1 MTGPIA
7 HTPIGDVR
15 GTDRDGIAVFRGIT
29 YARAERFGEPE
40 LSLDPVPG
48 GVDATAWGP
57 QALQVPGVME
67 RMLGQSSQPTAE
79 DCLTLNVFTPGIDG
93 TRPVLV
99 WIHGGAFTNG
109 AGSVPWYEGSRLAAR
124 GDVVVV
130 TVNYRLGVF
139 GFRGTDN
146 CGIRDQLAALDWVRH
161 CIAAFGG
168 DPERVTV
175 FGESAG
181 GASVVALMA
190 TRHSRNLFSRAVAMS
205 PSIPQLRSTERA
217 TVALAEFLDA
227 AAVDHPDD
235 LTHLSA
241 ERLLAAQA
249 AVLAGG
255 GDALTAF
262 SPAVDGDLYTGP
274 IDALAA
280 TDPRPLL
287 LGTNRDEMHL
297 WTAFDPA
304 VTGLDDTGALALY
317 ERALGDRA
325 VDGLALYRRHRADH
339 SPGQLVS
346 ALRTDAVFRVPARR
360 LAEGRTASGA
370 MTHMYWFTFP
380 TPAFGGVLG
389 SCHAL
394 DIPFAFDNLDRKGVE
409 MFTGDSPERAVLAER
424 FSGALTDWAHGRS
437 PGWDAYGTERRVQ
450 VLDTTATIGDT
461 VLVDPE
467 AELRELWDTAR
478 GT

>member
-130 TVNYRLGVF
+130 AVNYRLGVF

-190 TRHSRNLFSRAVAMS
+190 TRHSRNLFARAVAMS

-235 LTHLSA
+235 LTHLPA
-241 ERLLAAQA
+241 ACLLAAQA
-249 AVLAGG
+249 AVSAGG

-262 SPAVDGDLYTGP
+262 SP
-274 IDALAA
+274 
-280 TDPRPLL
+280 
-287 LGTNRDEMHL
+287 
-297 WTAFDPA
+297 W
-304 VTGLDDTGALALY
+304 VT
-317 ERALGDRA
+317 
-325 VDGLALYRRHRADH
+325 
-339 SPGQLVS
+339 
-346 ALRTDAVFRVPARR
+346 PAR
-360 LAEGRTASGA
+360 
-370 MTHMYWFTFP
+370 
-380 TPAFGGVLG
+380 
-389 SCHAL
+389 
-394 DIPFAFDNLDRKGVE
+394 
-409 MFTGDSPERAVLAER
+409 
-424 FSGALTDWAHGRS
+424 LT
-437 PGWDAYGTERRVQ
+437 
-450 VLDTTATIGDT
+450 
-461 VLVDPE
+461 
-467 AELRELWDTAR
+467 
-478 GT
+478 

>member
-1 MTGPIA
+1 MTDPIA

-15 GTDRDGIAVFRGIT
+15 GTDRDGVAVFRGIT
-29 YARAERFGEPE
+29 YARAGRFARPE
-40 LSLDPVPG
+40 VALDPVAG

-79 DCLTLNVFTPGIDG
+79 DCLTLNVFTPGVDG
-93 TRPVLV
+93 ARPVLV

-109 AGSVPWYEGSRLAAR
+109 AGSVPWYDGGRLAAR

-130 TVNYRLGVF
+130 TINYRLGVF

-146 CGIRDQLAALDWVRH
+146 LGIHDQLAALTWVRH

-190 TRHSRNLFSRAVAMS
+190 TERSRHLFARAVAMS
-205 PSIPQLRSTERA
+205 PSIPQFRSAERA
-217 TVALAEFLDA
+217 EEALAEFLDA
-227 AAVDHPDD
+227 AEVDHPDD
-235 LTHLSA
+235 LTGLPA
-241 ERLLAAQA
+241 DRLLTAQA
-249 AVLAGG
+249 TVLAGG

-262 SPAVDGDLYTGP
+262 SPAVDGDLFSRP
-274 IDALAA
+274 MAQLAA
-280 TDPRPLL
+280 DDPRPLL

-304 VTGLDDTGALALY
+304 LTGLDDPGALALY

-325 VDGLALYRRHRADH
+325 ADGLDLYRRHRPDH
-339 SPGQLVS
+339 GPGQLVS

-360 LAEGRTASGA
+360 LAEGRAAAGA
-370 MTHMYWFTFP
+370 ATHMYWFTFP
-380 TPAFGGVLG
+380 TPAFGGILG
-389 SCHAL
+389 ACHAL

-409 MFTGDSPERAVLAER
+409 MFTGDSPERAGLAER
-424 FSGALTDWAHGRS
+424 FSGALIDWAHSGS
-437 PGWDAYGTERRVQ
+437 PGWDAYGRERHVQ
-450 VLDTTATIGDT
+450 VLDTTATIGDA
-461 VLVDPE
+461 VLADPE
-467 AELRELWDTAR
+467 AELRELWDSAR
-478 GT
+478 GG